1 MEISK
6 LLEEIAGYM
15 DFSSISA
22 NRPQDE
28 NSYDHL
34 KNCHD
39 YDQLAEVTKT
49 NNWQNFTNFFVSCY
63 SDYYGSLVMY
73 TFVMPFN
80 FFFESLPSL

>member
-1 MEISK
+1 MIFQCWSERADKRPSFSDLVMEISK

-34 KNCHD
+34 VKNYD
-39 YDQLAEVTKT
+39 GYDQLAKT
-49 NNWQNFTNFFVSCY
+49 T
-63 SDYYGSLVMY
+63 DRL
-73 TFVMPFN
+73 
-80 FFFESLPSL
+80 

>member
-1 MEISK
+1 MVLQCWSERADKRPSFSDLVMEISK

-22 NRPQDE
+22 NGPQDE

-49 NNWQNFTNFFVSCY
+49 NN
-63 SDYYGSLVMY
+63 
-73 TFVMPFN
+73 
-80 FFFESLPSL
+80 